1 MTYGRVISVT
11 ANTMREHLHF
21 KERIIH
27 IGEHIKLKRRDFGK
41 LISPNVMMMR
51 SKWRSQEDVGDG
63 GGMKRD

>member
-1 MTYGRVISVT
+1 MGELYQLLQILCESTFTSRSVSYI
-11 ANTMREHLHF
+11 L
-21 KERIIH
+21 
-27 IGEHIKLKRRDFGK
+27 GEHIKLKRRDFGK

>member
-1 MTYGRVISVT
+1 M
-11 ANTMREHLHF
+11 

-27 IGEHIKLKRRDFGK
+27 IGGHIKLKRRDFGK
-41 LISPNVMMMR
+41 LISPNVMMMMR

>member
-1 MTYGRVISVT
+1 M
-11 ANTMREHLHF
+11 
-21 KERIIH
+21 
-27 IGEHIKLKRRDFGK
+27 GEHIKLKRRDFGK